1 MITKKKIIV
10 GVIVSLIIAA
20 AIMTLFLSFTAA
32 NKRTDLEENSCFP
45 SDQLTLLYES
55 ISYSDGEVSFTIPE
69 GDTIWNIYISGRIH
83 VDGAGEMSI
92 HYLEEESASNG
103 WEGGN
108 TYSFDVSGAKYSR
121 FTELYIDAESDG
133 EEISVDILEFLPMY
147 LKMTDDS
154 QNNEIGENNGSDSGT
169 GTYIIRKM

>member
-1 MITKKKIIV
+1 MKTKKTVI
-10 GVIVSLIIAA
+10 GVIISLIIIAV
-20 AIMTLFLSFTAA
+20 IVKLSQLFISNNEQESKIQDELIS
-32 NKRTDLEENSCFP
+32 
-45 SDQLTLLYES
+45 LYES
-55 ISYSDGEVSFTIPE
+55 ITYSDGEVSFTIPE

-92 HYLEEESASNG
+92 HYLEEESASNS
-103 WEGGN
+103 WEGGK

-121 FTELYIDAESDG
+121 FTELYIDAGSDG
-133 EEISVDILEFLPMY
+133 EEISVDILEFLPMH

-154 QNNEIGENNGSDSGT
+154 QNNETGENYGSDSGT